1 MTIST
6 DTLKARAAEYKADIR
21 AGYNLANRSGAPR
34 NHPLQNLLN
43 FIEGEL
49 RYRERVQSKP

>member
-6 DTLKARAAEYKADIR
+6 DTLKARAAEYQAEIR
-21 AGYNLANRSGAPR
+21 AGYNFINRKGVPY
-34 NHPLQNLLN
+34 NKPLQNLLN

-49 RYRERVQSKP
+49 RYRERVQNRT